1 MNMNMNMNIN
11 INIDNIEDIA
21 YLKSIGEK
29 DYEDIL
35 KTAISIGIKSIE
47 MSKTYMTGNSY
58 FDPLKNIIEDSNI
71 ENKNELLEISNMLK
85 DLMNIKNNSSR
96 KGKLGE
102 SLAMNSLVKKYPDWK
117 IEDTAGTSHEAD
129 LFAYSEDYGKIL
141 YEIKTYS
148 TNVGKKEIEKFKND
162 VMTTNSNYGIF
173 ISQTSGIVGKKKMDY
188 EVYNGKIL
196 IYVACAGLNGH
207 GIEFGTEF
215 LISLISSGCL
225 EKKTII
231 KNKDVEDVI
240 KIINDNMLELDE
252 CINNFSRTK
261 SQLNEMRTIINGQID
276 ILHKHLIEYET
287 HGKNVY
293 MKILDVIKHNYD
305 NKDILLCREE
315 ENIQCYIKT
324 LGEKGNIL
332 NVIMDKIKDNNYIL
346 ALDNNKDILYIYKQD
361 KIICK
366 IIVQD
371 NKLKWI
377 FNIDGKG
384 SLTLIPKYEYIERN
398 NLIIITDN
406 MYENIHVNILLEKI
420 D

>member
-1 MNMNMNMNIN
+1 MNIN
-11 INIDNIEDIA
+11 IDIDNIEDIA
-21 YLKSIGEK
+21 YLKSISEK

-47 MSKTYMTGNSY
+47 MSKTYMSGNSY
-58 FDPLKNIIEDSNI
+58 FDPLKNIIEDSNL

-102 SLAMNSLVKKYPDWK
+102 SLAMNSLVKKYPNWRID
-117 IEDTAGTSHEAD
+117 DTAGTSHEAD
-129 LFAYSEDYGKIL
+129 LFAYSDDYGKIL

-162 VMTTNSNYGIF
+162 VMATNSNYGIF
-173 ISQTSGIVGKKKMDY
+173 ISQTSGIVGKKMMDY
-188 EVYNGKIL
+188 EIYNGKIL

-215 LISLISSGCL
+215 LISLITSGCL

-231 KNKDVEDVI
+231 KNKEVEDVL

-261 SQLNEMRTIINGQID
+261 SQLHDMRTIINGQID
-276 ILHKHLIEYET
+276 LLHKHLIEYEIQ
-287 HGKNVY
+287 GKNIY
-293 MKILDVIKHNYD
+293 MKILDVIKNNYD
-305 NKDILLCREE
+305 YDDIILCREE
-315 ENIQCYIKT
+315 EKIQDYIIT
-324 LGEKGNIL
+324 LGDKGNIL
-332 NVIMDKIKDNNYIL
+332 NTIMNKIKDNNYIL
-346 ALDNNKDILYIYKQD
+346 ALDNNKDILYIYKD
-361 KIICK
+361 DNIICK
-366 IIVQD
+366 IVIED
-371 NKLKWI
+371 NELKWI
-377 FNIDGKG
+377 FNIKENN
-384 SLTLIPKYEYIERN
+384 SLTFLPKYEYIEN
-398 NLIIITDN
+398 TKLIIITN
-406 MYENIHVNILLEKI
+406 NKYEDIHINILLERI

>member
-1 MNMNMNMNIN
+1 MNMNIN
-11 INIDNIEDIA
+11 IDIDNIEDIA
-21 YLKSIGEK
+21 YLKSISEK

-47 MSKTYMTGNSY
+47 MSKTHMSGNSY
-58 FDPLKNIIEDSNI
+58 FDPLKNIIEDSNL

-102 SLAMNSLVKKYPDWK
+102 SLAMNSLVKKYPNWRID
-117 IEDTAGTSHEAD
+117 DTTGTSHEAD
-129 LFAYSEDYGKIL
+129 LFAYSDDYGKIL

-173 ISQTSGIVGKKKMDY
+173 ISQTSGIVGKKMMDY
-188 EVYNGKIL
+188 EIYNGKIL

-215 LISLISSGCL
+215 LISLITSGCL

-231 KNKDVEDVI
+231 KNKEVEDVL

-261 SQLNEMRTIINGQID
+261 SQLHDMRTIINGQID
-276 ILHKHLIEYET
+276 LLHKHLIEYEIQ
-287 HGKNVY
+287 GKNIY
-293 MKILDVIKHNYD
+293 MKILDVIKNNYD
-305 NKDILLCREE
+305 YDDIILCREE
-315 ENIQCYIKT
+315 EKIQDYIIT
-324 LGEKGNIL
+324 LGDKGNIL
-332 NVIMDKIKDNNYIL
+332 NTIMNKIKDNNYIL
-346 ALDNNKDILYIYKQD
+346 ALDNNKDILYIYKD
-361 KIICK
+361 DNIICK
-366 IIVQD
+366 IVIEE
-371 NKLKWI
+371 NELKWI
-377 FNIDGKG
+377 FNIKENN
-384 SLTLIPKYEYIERN
+384 SLTFLPKYEYIEN
-398 NLIIITDN
+398 NKLIIITN
-406 MYENIHVNILLEKI
+406 NKYEDIHINILLERI
-420 D
+420 DK

>member
-1 MNMNMNMNIN
+1 MNMNIN
-11 INIDNIEDIA
+11 IDIDNIEDIA
-21 YLKSIGEK
+21 YLKSISEK

-47 MSKTYMTGNSY
+47 MSKTYMSGNSY
-58 FDPLKNIIEDSNI
+58 FDPLKNIIEDSNL

-102 SLAMNSLVKKYPDWK
+102 SLAMNSLVKKYPNWRID
-117 IEDTAGTSHEAD
+117 DTAGTSHEAD
-129 LFAYSEDYGKIL
+129 LFAYSDDYGKIL

-162 VMTTNSNYGIF
+162 VMATNSNYGIF
-173 ISQTSGIVGKKKMDY
+173 ISQTSGIVGKKMMDY
-188 EVYNGKIL
+188 EIYNGKIL

-215 LISLISSGCL
+215 LISLITSGCL

-231 KNKDVEDVI
+231 KNKEVEDVL

-261 SQLNEMRTIINGQID
+261 SQLHDMRTIINGQID
-276 ILHKHLIEYET
+276 LLHKHLIEYEIQ
-287 HGKNVY
+287 GKNIY
-293 MKILDVIKHNYD
+293 MKILDVIKNNYD
-305 NKDILLCREE
+305 YDDIILCREE
-315 ENIQCYIKT
+315 EKIQDYIIT
-324 LGEKGNIL
+324 LGDKGNIL
-332 NVIMDKIKDNNYIL
+332 NTIMNKIKDNNYIL
-346 ALDNNKDILYIYKQD
+346 ALDNNKDILYIYKD
-361 KIICK
+361 DNIICK
-366 IIVQD
+366 IVIED
-371 NKLKWI
+371 NELKWI
-377 FNIDGKG
+377 FNIKENN
-384 SLTLIPKYEYIERN
+384 SLTFLPKYEYIEN
-398 NLIIITDN
+398 TKLIIITN
-406 MYENIHVNILLEKI
+406 NKYEDIHINILLERI

>member
-1 MNMNMNMNIN
+1 MNIN
-11 INIDNIEDIA
+11 IDIDNIEDIA
-21 YLKSIGEK
+21 YLKSISEK

-47 MSKTYMTGNSY
+47 MSKTYMSGNSY
-58 FDPLKNIIEDSNI
+58 FDPLKNIIEDSNL

-102 SLAMNSLVKKYPDWK
+102 SLAMNSLVKKYPNWRID
-117 IEDTAGTSHEAD
+117 DTAGTSHEAD
-129 LFAYSEDYGKIL
+129 LFAYSDDYGKIL

-173 ISQTSGIVGKKKMDY
+173 ISQTSGIVGKKMMDY
-188 EVYNGKIL
+188 EIYNGKIL

-215 LISLISSGCL
+215 LISLITSGCL

-231 KNKDVEDVI
+231 KNKEVEDVL

-261 SQLNEMRTIINGQID
+261 SQLHDMRTIINGQID
-276 ILHKHLIEYET
+276 LLHKHLIEYEIQ
-287 HGKNVY
+287 GKNIY
-293 MKILDVIKHNYD
+293 MKILDVIKNNYD
-305 NKDILLCREE
+305 NDDTILCREE
-315 ENIQCYIKT
+315 EKIQDYIIT
-324 LGEKGNIL
+324 LGDKGNIL
-332 NVIMDKIKDNNYIL
+332 NTIMNKIKDNNYIL
-346 ALDNNKDILYIYKQD
+346 ALDNNKDILYIYKD
-361 KIICK
+361 DNIICK
-366 IIVQD
+366 IVIEE
-371 NKLKWI
+371 NELKWI
-377 FNIDGKG
+377 FNIKENN
-384 SLTLIPKYEYIERN
+384 SLTFLPKYEYIEN
-398 NLIIITDN
+398 NKLIIITN
-406 MYENIHVNILLEKI
+406 NKYEDIHFNILLERI

>member
-1 MNMNMNMNIN
+1 MNMNMNIN
-11 INIDNIEDIA
+11 IDIDNIEDIA
-21 YLKSIGEK
+21 YLKSISEK

-47 MSKTYMTGNSY
+47 MSKTYMSGNSY
-58 FDPLKNIIEDSNI
+58 FDPLKNIIEDSNL

-102 SLAMNSLVKKYPDWK
+102 SLAMNSLVKKYPNWRID
-117 IEDTAGTSHEAD
+117 DTTGTSHEAD
-129 LFAYSEDYGKIL
+129 LFAYSDDYGKIL

-173 ISQTSGIVGKKKMDY
+173 ISQTSGIVGKKMMDY
-188 EVYNGKIL
+188 EIYNGKIL

-215 LISLISSGCL
+215 LISLITSGCL

-231 KNKDVEDVI
+231 KNKEVEDVL

-261 SQLNEMRTIINGQID
+261 SQLHDMRTIINGQID
-276 ILHKHLIEYET
+276 LLHKHLIEYEIQ
-287 HGKNVY
+287 GKNIY
-293 MKILDVIKHNYD
+293 MKILDVIKNNYD
-305 NKDILLCREE
+305 YDDIILCREE
-315 ENIQCYIKT
+315 EKIQDYIIT
-324 LGEKGNIL
+324 LGDKGNIL
-332 NVIMDKIKDNNYIL
+332 NTIMNKIKDNNYIL
-346 ALDNNKDILYIYKQD
+346 ALDNNKDILYIYKD
-361 KIICK
+361 DNIICK
-366 IIVQD
+366 IVIEE
-371 NKLKWI
+371 NELKWI
-377 FNIDGKG
+377 FNIKENN
-384 SLTLIPKYEYIERN
+384 SLTFLPKYEYIEN
-398 NLIIITDN
+398 NKLIIITN
-406 MYENIHVNILLEKI
+406 NKYEDIHFNILLERI

>member
-1 MNMNMNMNIN
+1 MNIN
-11 INIDNIEDIA
+11 IDIDNIEDIA
-21 YLKSIGEK
+21 YLKSISEK

-47 MSKTYMTGNSY
+47 MSKTYMSGNSY
-58 FDPLKNIIEDSNI
+58 FDPLKNIIEDSNL

-102 SLAMNSLVKKYPDWK
+102 SLAMNSLVKKYPNWRID
-117 IEDTAGTSHEAD
+117 DTAGTSHEAD
-129 LFAYSEDYGKIL
+129 LFAYSDDYGKIL

-173 ISQTSGIVGKKKMDY
+173 ISQTSGIVGKKMMDY
-188 EVYNGKIL
+188 EIYNGKIL

-215 LISLISSGCL
+215 LISLITSGCL

-231 KNKDVEDVI
+231 KNKEVEDVL

-261 SQLNEMRTIINGQID
+261 SQLHDMRTIINGQID
-276 ILHKHLIEYET
+276 LLHKHLIEYEIQ
-287 HGKNVY
+287 GKNIY
-293 MKILDVIKHNYD
+293 MKILDVIKNNYD
-305 NKDILLCREE
+305 YDDIILCREE
-315 ENIQCYIKT
+315 EKMQDYIIT
-324 LGEKGNIL
+324 LGDKGNIL
-332 NVIMDKIKDNNYIL
+332 NTIMNKIKDNNYIL
-346 ALDNNKDILYIYKQD
+346 ALDNNKDILYIYKD
-361 KIICK
+361 DNIICK
-366 IIVQD
+366 IVIEE
-371 NKLKWI
+371 NELKWI
-377 FNIDGKG
+377 FNIKENN
-384 SLTLIPKYEYIERN
+384 SLTFLPKYEYIEN
-398 NLIIITDN
+398 NKLIIITN
-406 MYENIHVNILLEKI
+406 NKYEDIHINILLERI
-420 D
+420 DK

>member
-1 MNMNMNMNIN
+1 MNMNIN
-11 INIDNIEDIA
+11 IDIDNIEDIA
-21 YLKSIGEK
+21 YLKSISEK

-47 MSKTYMTGNSY
+47 MSKTHMSGNSY
-58 FDPLKNIIEDSNI
+58 FDPLKNIIEDSNL

-102 SLAMNSLVKKYPDWK
+102 SLAMNSLVKKYPNWRID
-117 IEDTAGTSHEAD
+117 DTAGTSHEAD
-129 LFAYSEDYGKIL
+129 LFAYSDDYGKIL

-173 ISQTSGIVGKKKMDY
+173 ISQTSGIVGKKMMDY
-188 EVYNGKIL
+188 EIYNGKIL

-215 LISLISSGCL
+215 LISLIASGCL

-231 KNKDVEDVI
+231 KNKEVEDVL

-261 SQLNEMRTIINGQID
+261 SQLHDMRTIINGQID
-276 ILHKHLIEYET
+276 LLHKHLIEYEIQ
-287 HGKNVY
+287 GKNIY
-293 MKILDVIKHNYD
+293 MKILDVIKNNYD
-305 NKDILLCREE
+305 YDDIILCREE
-315 ENIQCYIKT
+315 EKIQDYIIT
-324 LGEKGNIL
+324 LGDKGNIL
-332 NVIMDKIKDNNYIL
+332 NTIMNKIKDNNYIL
-346 ALDNNKDILYIYKQD
+346 ALDNNKDILYIYKD
-361 KIICK
+361 DNIICK
-366 IIVQD
+366 IVIEE
-371 NKLKWI
+371 NELKWI
-377 FNIDGKG
+377 FNIKENN
-384 SLTLIPKYEYIERN
+384 SLTFLPKYEYIEN
-398 NLIIITDN
+398 NKLIIITN
-406 MYENIHVNILLEKI
+406 NKYEDIHINILLERI
-420 D
+420 DK

>member
-1 MNMNMNMNIN
+1 MNMNIN
-11 INIDNIEDIA
+11 IDIDNIEDIA
-21 YLKSIGEK
+21 YLKSISEK

-47 MSKTYMTGNSY
+47 MSKTYMSGNSY
-58 FDPLKNIIEDSNI
+58 FDPLKNIIEDSNL

-102 SLAMNSLVKKYPDWK
+102 SLAMNSLVKKYPSWRID
-117 IEDTAGTSHEAD
+117 DTTGTSHEAD
-129 LFAYSEDYGKIL
+129 LFAYSDDYGKIL

-173 ISQTSGIVGKKKMDY
+173 ISQTSGIVGKKMMDY
-188 EVYNGKIL
+188 EIYNGKIL

-215 LISLISSGCL
+215 LISLIASGCL

-231 KNKDVEDVI
+231 KNKEVEDVL

-261 SQLNEMRTIINGQID
+261 SQLHDMRTIINGQID
-276 ILHKHLIEYET
+276 LLHKHLIEYEIQ
-287 HGKNVY
+287 GKNIY
-293 MKILDVIKHNYD
+293 MKILDVIKNNYD
-305 NKDILLCREE
+305 YDDIILCREE
-315 ENIQCYIKT
+315 EKIQDYIIT
-324 LGEKGNIL
+324 LGDKGNIL
-332 NVIMDKIKDNNYIL
+332 NTIMNKIKDNNYIL
-346 ALDNNKDILYIYKQD
+346 ALDNNKDILYIYKDD

-366 IIVQD
+366 IVIEE
-371 NKLKWI
+371 NELKWI
-377 FNIDGKG
+377 FNIKENN
-384 SLTLIPKYEYIERN
+384 SLTFLPKYEYIEN
-398 NLIIITDN
+398 NKLIIITN
-406 MYENIHVNILLEKI
+406 NKYEDIHINILLERI

>member
-1 MNMNMNMNIN
+1 MNIN
-11 INIDNIEDIA
+11 IDIDNIEDIA
-21 YLKSIGEK
+21 YLKSISEK

-47 MSKTYMTGNSY
+47 MSKTHMSGNSY
-58 FDPLKNIIEDSNI
+58 FDPLKNIIEDSNL

-102 SLAMNSLVKKYPDWK
+102 SLAMNSLVKKYPNWRID
-117 IEDTAGTSHEAD
+117 DTTGTSHEAD
-129 LFAYSEDYGKIL
+129 LFAYSDDYGKIL

-173 ISQTSGIVGKKKMDY
+173 ISQTSGIVGKKMMDY
-188 EVYNGKIL
+188 EIYNGKIL

-215 LISLISSGCL
+215 LISLITSGCL

-231 KNKDVEDVI
+231 KNKEVEDVL

-261 SQLNEMRTIINGQID
+261 SQLHDMRTIINGQID
-276 ILHKHLIEYET
+276 LLHKHLIEYEIQ
-287 HGKNVY
+287 GKNIY
-293 MKILDVIKHNYD
+293 MKILDVIKNNYD
-305 NKDILLCREE
+305 YDDIILCREE
-315 ENIQCYIKT
+315 EKIQDYIIT
-324 LGEKGNIL
+324 LGDKGNIL
-332 NVIMDKIKDNNYIL
+332 NTIMNKIKDNNYIL
-346 ALDNNKDILYIYKQD
+346 ALDNNKDILYIYKD
-361 KIICK
+361 DNIICK
-366 IIVQD
+366 IVIEE
-371 NKLKWI
+371 NELKWI
-377 FNIDGKG
+377 FNIKENN
-384 SLTLIPKYEYIERN
+384 SLTFLPKYEYIEN
-398 NLIIITDN
+398 NKLIIITN
-406 MYENIHVNILLEKI
+406 NKYEDIHINILLERI
-420 D
+420 DK

>member
-1 MNMNMNMNIN
+1 MNMNMNIN
-11 INIDNIEDIA
+11 IDIDNIEDIA
-21 YLKSIGEK
+21 YLKSISEK

-47 MSKTYMTGNSY
+47 MSKTYMSGNSY
-58 FDPLKNIIEDSNI
+58 FDPLKNIIEDSNL

-102 SLAMNSLVKKYPDWK
+102 SLAMNSLVKKYPSWRID
-117 IEDTAGTSHEAD
+117 DTTGTSHEAD
-129 LFAYSEDYGKIL
+129 LFAYSDDYGKIL

-173 ISQTSGIVGKKKMDY
+173 ISQTSGIVGKKMMDY
-188 EVYNGKIL
+188 EIYNGKIL

-215 LISLISSGCL
+215 LISLITSGCL

-231 KNKDVEDVI
+231 KNKEVEDVL

-261 SQLNEMRTIINGQID
+261 SQLHDMRTIINGQID
-276 ILHKHLIEYET
+276 LLHKHLIEYEIQ
-287 HGKNVY
+287 GKNIY
-293 MKILDVIKHNYD
+293 MKILDVIKNNYD
-305 NKDILLCREE
+305 YDDIILCREE
-315 ENIQCYIKT
+315 EKIQDYIIT
-324 LGEKGNIL
+324 LGDKGNIL
-332 NVIMDKIKDNNYIL
+332 NTIMNKIKDNNYIL
-346 ALDNNKDILYIYKQD
+346 ALDNNKDILYIYKDD

-366 IIVQD
+366 IVIEE
-371 NKLKWI
+371 NELKWI
-377 FNIDGKG
+377 FNIKENN
-384 SLTLIPKYEYIERN
+384 SLTFLPKYEYIEN
-398 NLIIITDN
+398 NKLIIITN
-406 MYENIHVNILLEKI
+406 NKYEDIHINILLERI

>member
-1 MNMNMNMNIN
+1 
-11 INIDNIEDIA
+11 
-21 YLKSIGEK
+21 
-29 DYEDIL
+29 
-35 KTAISIGIKSIE
+35 
-47 MSKTYMTGNSY
+47 MSKTYMSGNSY
-58 FDPLKNIIEDSNI
+58 FDPLKNIIEDSNL

-102 SLAMNSLVKKYPDWK
+102 SLAMNSLVKKYPSWRID
-117 IEDTAGTSHEAD
+117 DTTGTSHEAD
-129 LFAYSEDYGKIL
+129 LFAYSDDYGKIL

-173 ISQTSGIVGKKKMDY
+173 ISQTSGIVGKKMMDY
-188 EVYNGKIL
+188 EIYNGKIL

-215 LISLISSGCL
+215 LISLIASGCL

-231 KNKDVEDVI
+231 KNKEVEDVL

-261 SQLNEMRTIINGQID
+261 SQLHDMRTIINGQID
-276 ILHKHLIEYET
+276 LLHKHLIEYEIQ
-287 HGKNVY
+287 GKNIY
-293 MKILDVIKHNYD
+293 MKILDVIKNNYD
-305 NKDILLCREE
+305 YDDIILCREE
-315 ENIQCYIKT
+315 EKIQDYIIT
-324 LGEKGNIL
+324 LGDKGNIL
-332 NVIMDKIKDNNYIL
+332 NTIMNKIKDNNYIL
-346 ALDNNKDILYIYKQD
+346 ALDNNKDILYIYKDD

-366 IIVQD
+366 IVIEE
-371 NKLKWI
+371 NELKWI
-377 FNIDGKG
+377 FNIKENN
-384 SLTLIPKYEYIERN
+384 SLTFLPKYEYIEN
-398 NLIIITDN
+398 NKLIIITN
-406 MYENIHVNILLEKI
+406 NKYEDIHINILLERI

>member
-1 MNMNMNMNIN
+1 MNIN
-11 INIDNIEDIA
+11 IDIDNIEDIA
-21 YLKSIGEK
+21 YLKSISEK

-47 MSKTYMTGNSY
+47 MSKTYMSGNSY
-58 FDPLKNIIEDSNI
+58 FDPLKNIIEDSNL

-102 SLAMNSLVKKYPDWK
+102 SLAMNSLVKKYPSWRID
-117 IEDTAGTSHEAD
+117 DTTGTSHEAD
-129 LFAYSEDYGKIL
+129 LFAYSDDYGKIL

-173 ISQTSGIVGKKKMDY
+173 ISQTSGIVGKKMMDY
-188 EVYNGKIL
+188 EIYNGKIL

-215 LISLISSGCL
+215 LISLIASGCL

-231 KNKDVEDVI
+231 KNKEVEDVL

-261 SQLNEMRTIINGQID
+261 SQLHDMRTIINGQID
-276 ILHKHLIEYET
+276 LLHKHLIEYEIQ
-287 HGKNVY
+287 GKNIY
-293 MKILDVIKHNYD
+293 MKILDVIKNNYD
-305 NKDILLCREE
+305 YDDIILCREE
-315 ENIQCYIKT
+315 EKIQDYIIT
-324 LGEKGNIL
+324 LGDKGNIL
-332 NVIMDKIKDNNYIL
+332 NTIMNKIKDNNYIL
-346 ALDNNKDILYIYKQD
+346 ALDNNKDILYIYKDD

-366 IIVQD
+366 IVIEE
-371 NKLKWI
+371 NELKWI
-377 FNIDGKG
+377 FNIKENN
-384 SLTLIPKYEYIERN
+384 SLTFLPKYEYIEN
-398 NLIIITDN
+398 NKLIIITN
-406 MYENIHVNILLEKI
+406 NKYEDIHINILLERI

>member
-1 MNMNMNMNIN
+1 MNMNIN
-11 INIDNIEDIA
+11 IDIDNIEDIA
-21 YLKSIGEK
+21 YLKSISEK

-47 MSKTYMTGNSY
+47 MSKTYMSGNSY
-58 FDPLKNIIEDSNI
+58 FDPLKNIIEDSNL

-102 SLAMNSLVKKYPDWK
+102 SLAMNSLVKKYPNWRID
-117 IEDTAGTSHEAD
+117 DTTGTSHEAD
-129 LFAYSEDYGKIL
+129 LFAYSDDYGKIL

-173 ISQTSGIVGKKKMDY
+173 ISQTSGIVGKKMMDY
-188 EVYNGKIL
+188 EIYNGKIL

-215 LISLISSGCL
+215 LISLIASGCL

-231 KNKDVEDVI
+231 KNKEVEDVL

-261 SQLNEMRTIINGQID
+261 SQLHDMRTIINGQID
-276 ILHKHLIEYET
+276 LLHKHLIEYEIQ
-287 HGKNVY
+287 GKNIY
-293 MKILDVIKHNYD
+293 MKILDVIKNNYD
-305 NKDILLCREE
+305 YDDIILCRGEE
-315 ENIQCYIKT
+315 KIQDYIIT
-324 LGEKGNIL
+324 LGDKGNIL
-332 NVIMDKIKDNNYIL
+332 NTIMNKIKDNNYIL
-346 ALDNNKDILYIYKQD
+346 ALDNNKDILYIYKD
-361 KIICK
+361 DNIICK
-366 IIVQD
+366 IVIEE
-371 NKLKWI
+371 NELKWI
-377 FNIDGKG
+377 FNIKENN
-384 SLTLIPKYEYIERN
+384 SLTFLPKYEYIEN
-398 NLIIITDN
+398 NKLIIITN
-406 MYENIHVNILLEKI
+406 NKYEDIHINILLERI
-420 D
+420 DK

>member
-1 MNMNMNMNIN
+1 MNMNIN
-11 INIDNIEDIA
+11 IDIDNIEDIA
-21 YLKSIGEK
+21 YLKSISEK

-47 MSKTYMTGNSY
+47 MSKTHMSGNSY
-58 FDPLKNIIEDSNI
+58 FDPLKNIIEDSNL

-102 SLAMNSLVKKYPDWK
+102 SLAMNSLVKKYPNWRID
-117 IEDTAGTSHEAD
+117 DTAGTSHEAD
-129 LFAYSEDYGKIL
+129 LFAYSDDYGKIL

-173 ISQTSGIVGKKKMDY
+173 ISQTSGIVGKKMMDY
-188 EVYNGKIL
+188 EIYNGKIL

-215 LISLISSGCL
+215 LISLITSGCL

-231 KNKDVEDVI
+231 KNKEVEDVL

-261 SQLNEMRTIINGQID
+261 SQLHDMRTIINGQID
-276 ILHKHLIEYET
+276 LLHKHLIEYEIQ
-287 HGKNVY
+287 GKNIY
-293 MKILDVIKHNYD
+293 MKILDVIKNNYD
-305 NKDILLCREE
+305 YDDIILCREE
-315 ENIQCYIKT
+315 EKIQDYIIT
-324 LGEKGNIL
+324 LGDKGNIL
-332 NVIMDKIKDNNYIL
+332 NTIMNKIKDNNYIL
-346 ALDNNKDILYIYKQD
+346 ALDNNKDILYIYKD
-361 KIICK
+361 DNIICK
-366 IIVQD
+366 IVIEE
-371 NKLKWI
+371 NELKWI
-377 FNIDGKG
+377 FNIKENN
-384 SLTLIPKYEYIERN
+384 SLTFLPKYEYIEN
-398 NLIIITDN
+398 NKLIIITN
-406 MYENIHVNILLEKI
+406 NKYEDIHINILLERI
-420 D
+420 DK

>member
-1 MNMNMNMNIN
+1 MNIN
-11 INIDNIEDIA
+11 IDIDNIEDIA
-21 YLKSIGEK
+21 YLKSISEK

-47 MSKTYMTGNSY
+47 MSKTYMSGNSY
-58 FDPLKNIIEDSNI
+58 FDPLKNIIEDSNL

-102 SLAMNSLVKKYPDWK
+102 SLAMNSLVKKYPNWRID
-117 IEDTAGTSHEAD
+117 DTTGTSHEAD
-129 LFAYSEDYGKIL
+129 LFAYSDDYGKIL

-173 ISQTSGIVGKKKMDY
+173 ISQTSGIVGKKMMDY
-188 EVYNGKIL
+188 EIYNGKIL

-215 LISLISSGCL
+215 LISLITSGCL

-231 KNKDVEDVI
+231 KNKEVEDVL

-261 SQLNEMRTIINGQID
+261 SQLHDMRTIINGQID
-276 ILHKHLIEYET
+276 LLHKHLIEYEIQ
-287 HGKNVY
+287 GKNIY
-293 MKILDVIKHNYD
+293 MKILDVIKNNYD
-305 NKDILLCREE
+305 YDDIILCREE
-315 ENIQCYIKT
+315 EKIQDYIIT
-324 LGEKGNIL
+324 LGDKGNIL
-332 NVIMDKIKDNNYIL
+332 NTIMNKIKDNNYIL
-346 ALDNNKDILYIYKQD
+346 ALDNNKDILYIYKD
-361 KIICK
+361 DNIICK
-366 IIVQD
+366 IVIEE
-371 NKLKWI
+371 NELKWI
-377 FNIDGKG
+377 FNIKENN
-384 SLTLIPKYEYIERN
+384 SLTFLPKYEYIEN
-398 NLIIITDN
+398 NKLIIITN
-406 MYENIHVNILLEKI
+406 NKYEDIHINILLERI
-420 D
+420 DK

>member
-1 MNMNMNMNIN
+1 MNIN
-11 INIDNIEDIA
+11 IDIDNIEDIA
-21 YLKSIGEK
+21 YLKSISEK

-47 MSKTYMTGNSY
+47 MSKTYMSGNSY
-58 FDPLKNIIEDSNI
+58 FDPLKNIIEDSNL

-102 SLAMNSLVKKYPDWK
+102 SLAMNSLVKKYPNWRID
-117 IEDTAGTSHEAD
+117 DTTGTSHEAD
-129 LFAYSEDYGKIL
+129 LFAYSDDYGKIL

-173 ISQTSGIVGKKKMDY
+173 ISQTSGIVGKKMMDY
-188 EVYNGKIL
+188 EIYNGKIL

-215 LISLISSGCL
+215 LISLIASGCL

-231 KNKDVEDVI
+231 KNKEVEDVL

-261 SQLNEMRTIINGQID
+261 SQLHDMRTIINGQID
-276 ILHKHLIEYET
+276 LLHKHLIEYEIQ
-287 HGKNVY
+287 GKNIY
-293 MKILDVIKHNYD
+293 MKILDVIKNNYD
-305 NKDILLCREE
+305 YDDIILCRGEE
-315 ENIQCYIKT
+315 KIQDYIIT
-324 LGEKGNIL
+324 LGDKGNIL
-332 NVIMDKIKDNNYIL
+332 NTIMNKIKDNNYIL
-346 ALDNNKDILYIYKQD
+346 ALDNNKDILYIYKD
-361 KIICK
+361 DNIICK
-366 IIVQD
+366 IVIEE
-371 NKLKWI
+371 NELKWI
-377 FNIDGKG
+377 FNIKENN
-384 SLTLIPKYEYIERN
+384 SLTFLPKYEYIEN
-398 NLIIITDN
+398 NKLIIITN
-406 MYENIHVNILLEKI
+406 NKYEDIHINILLERI
-420 D
+420 DK

>member
-1 MNMNMNMNIN
+1 MNIN
-11 INIDNIEDIA
+11 IDIDNIEDIA
-21 YLKSIGEK
+21 YLKSISEK

-47 MSKTYMTGNSY
+47 MSKTHMSGNSY
-58 FDPLKNIIEDSNI
+58 FDPLKNIIEDSNL

-102 SLAMNSLVKKYPDWK
+102 SLAMNSLVKKYPNWRID
-117 IEDTAGTSHEAD
+117 DTTGTSHEAD
-129 LFAYSEDYGKIL
+129 LFAYSDDYGKIL

-173 ISQTSGIVGKKKMDY
+173 ISQTSGIVGKKMMDY
-188 EVYNGKIL
+188 EIYNGKIL

-215 LISLISSGCL
+215 LISLIASGCL

-231 KNKDVEDVI
+231 KNKEVEDVL

-261 SQLNEMRTIINGQID
+261 SQLHDMRTIINGQID
-276 ILHKHLIEYET
+276 LLHKHLIEYEIQ
-287 HGKNVY
+287 GKNIY
-293 MKILDVIKHNYD
+293 MKILDVIKNNYD
-305 NKDILLCREE
+305 YDDIILCREE
-315 ENIQCYIKT
+315 EKIQDYIIT
-324 LGEKGNIL
+324 LGDKGNIL
-332 NVIMDKIKDNNYIL
+332 NTIMNKIKDNNYIL
-346 ALDNNKDILYIYKQD
+346 ALDNNKDILYIYKD
-361 KIICK
+361 DNIICK
-366 IIVQD
+366 IVIEE
-371 NKLKWI
+371 NELKWI
-377 FNIDGKG
+377 FNIKENN
-384 SLTLIPKYEYIERN
+384 SLTFLPKYEYIEN
-398 NLIIITDN
+398 NKLIIITN
-406 MYENIHVNILLEKI
+406 NKYEDIHINILLERI
-420 D
+420 DK

>member
-1 MNMNMNMNIN
+1 MNIN
-11 INIDNIEDIA
+11 IDIDNIEDIA
-21 YLKSIGEK
+21 YLKSISEK

-47 MSKTYMTGNSY
+47 MSKTYMSGNSY
-58 FDPLKNIIEDSNI
+58 FDPLKNIIEDSNL

-102 SLAMNSLVKKYPDWK
+102 SLAMNSLVKKYPNWRID
-117 IEDTAGTSHEAD
+117 DTAGTSHEAD
-129 LFAYSEDYGKIL
+129 LFAYSDDYGKIL

-173 ISQTSGIVGKKKMDY
+173 ISQTSGIVGKKMMDY
-188 EVYNGKIL
+188 EIYNGKIL

-215 LISLISSGCL
+215 LISLIASGCL

-231 KNKDVEDVI
+231 KNKEVEDVL

-261 SQLNEMRTIINGQID
+261 SQLHDMRTIINGQID
-276 ILHKHLIEYET
+276 LLHKHLIEYEIQ
-287 HGKNVY
+287 GKNIY
-293 MKILDVIKHNYD
+293 MKILDVIKNNYD
-305 NKDILLCREE
+305 YDDIILCRGEE
-315 ENIQCYIKT
+315 KIQDYIIT
-324 LGEKGNIL
+324 LGDKGNIL
-332 NVIMDKIKDNNYIL
+332 NTIMNKIKDNNYIL
-346 ALDNNKDILYIYKQD
+346 ALDNNKDILYIYKD
-361 KIICK
+361 DNIICK
-366 IIVQD
+366 IVIEE
-371 NKLKWI
+371 NELKWI
-377 FNIDGKG
+377 FNIKENN
-384 SLTLIPKYEYIERN
+384 SLTFLPKYEYIEN
-398 NLIIITDN
+398 NKLIIITN
-406 MYENIHVNILLEKI
+406 NKYEDIHINILLERI
-420 D
+420 DK